1 MWKEIDIT
9 PRSSRPAFCGQ
20 LTSTVIHYQRD
31 ISLFIDIVSLIGS
44 AASIAGFSLRD
55 FLRGT
60 PPPSSDKS
68 EIENYIRF
76 LEGRNVLLAGMD
88 DEVQIA
94 VIRSLEEIK
103 KETEALRQRCS
114 DERIHSMLL
123 KVILTLSEELQ
134 TMHKIDQAT
143 NSGPYKIYLSLQRVR
158 FVIAQSLAVLCA
170 AFKID
175 PSNSRLKTFIL
186 DFAVRPR

>member
-1 MWKEIDIT
+1 M
-9 PRSSRPAFCGQ
+9 
-20 LTSTVIHYQRD
+20 
-31 ISLFIDIVSLIGS
+31 FIEIVSLIGS
-44 AASIAGFSLRD
+44 VSSIAGLSLRD

-60 PPPSSDKS
+60 PLPSSDKI

-114 DERIHSMLL
+114 DERIRSMLL
-123 KVILTLSEELQ
+123 KVLLTLSEELQ
-134 TMHKIDQAT
+134 KMHKVDQAT
-143 NSGPYKIYLSLQRVR
+143 NSGSYKIYLSLQRIR
-158 FVIAQSLAVLCA
+158 FVIAQSLAFLCA

-175 PSNSRLKTFIL
+175 PSKSRLKTFIL